1 METAGTIADLYRE
14 HTQGGEPSDEQI
26 EQLLATLE
34 PDEEVLFACGW
45 PDMSEKWGPLA
56 QLTVTTRRILDQR
69 WAGPGTNAPVRQVA
83 LRDVVAVTDRQRGG
97 ERNLFET
104 RALVVAL
111 ANGTTLTW
119 EHLTNHQVT
128 PAAEAIE
135 RARGEL

>member
-1 METAGTIADLYRE
+1 MQTADSIADLYRE
-14 HTQGGEPSDEQI
+14 NTQGSEPSDEQI

-34 PDEEVLFACGW
+34 PGEDVLFTCGW

-69 WAGPGTNAPVRQVA
+69 WAGPGTNAPVDEVA
-83 LRDVVAVTDRQRGG
+83 LADILAVTDRQRGG
-97 ERNLFET
+97 ERHLFET

-111 ANGTTLTW
+111 IDGTTLTW

-135 RARGEL
+135 RAREEP

>member
-1 METAGTIADLYRE
+1 METAETIADAYRE
-14 HTQGGEPSDEQI
+14 STQGSEPSDEQV

-34 PDEEVLFACGW
+34 PGEEVLFTCGW

-56 QLTVTTRRILDQR
+56 QLTVTTRRVLDQR
-69 WAGPGTNAPVRQVA
+69 WAGPGANAPVHELA
-83 LRDVVAVTDRQRGG
+83 LRDIVAVTDRERGG
-97 ERNLFET
+97 ERHPFET
-104 RALVVAL
+104 RALVVQL

-135 RARGEL
+135 RAREQL

>member
-1 METAGTIADLYRE
+1 METADTITDLYRE
-14 HTQGGEPSDEQI
+14 NTQGSEPSDEQV

-34 PDEEVLFACGW
+34 PGEEVLFTCGW

-69 WAGPGTNAPVRQVA
+69 WAGPGANAPVQEVA

-97 ERNLFET
+97 MRNLFET
-104 RALVVAL
+104 RALVLTL

-119 EHLTNHQVT
+119 EHLTNHQVQ
-128 PAAEAIE
+128 PAAAAIE
-135 RARGEL
+135 RALEEL

>member
-1 METAGTIADLYRE
+1 METADTITELYRQN
-14 HTQGGEPSDEQI
+14 TQGGEPSEEQVQ
-26 EQLLATLE
+26 QLLATLQAGE
-34 PDEEVLFACGW
+34 DVLFTCGW

-56 QLTVTTRRILDQR
+56 QLTVTTHRILDQR
-69 WAGPGTNAPVRQVA
+69 WAGPDTNAPIREIA

-97 ERNLFET
+97 ERHPFET

-111 ANGTTLTW
+111 ANGTTPTW

-135 RARGEL
+135 RAREEL

>member
-1 METAGTIADLYRE
+1 METAETIADLYRE
-14 HTQGGEPSDEQI
+14 NTQGAEPSDEQVQ
-26 EQLLATLE
+26 QLLAALE
-34 PDEEVLFACGW
+34 PGEQALFTCGW

-69 WAGPGTNAPVRQVA
+69 WAGPGGNAPVHDVE

-97 ERNLFET
+97 ERNIFET
-104 RALVVAL
+104 RALVVTL
-111 ANGTTLTW
+111 KNGTTLIW

-135 RARGEL
+135 RAREEQ